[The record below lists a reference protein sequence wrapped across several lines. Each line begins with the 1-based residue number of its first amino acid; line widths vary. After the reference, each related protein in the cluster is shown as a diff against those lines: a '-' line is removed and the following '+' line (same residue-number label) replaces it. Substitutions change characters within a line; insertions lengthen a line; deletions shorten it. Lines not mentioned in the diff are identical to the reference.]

1 MDALGTSESSMRS
14 GKAKR
19 SETIPTYHV
28 DHGLFVDLA
37 FGISFS
43 EPTSSQV
50 FFLHRPRCAKLNS
63 PPLVALLRLE
73 QLVRSPFVDD
83 RGEELYANPRLER
96 FGA

>member
-14 GKAKR
+14 GKERREVKLSRPTTLTTVCLLIWRFGSVFR
-19 SETIPTYHV
+19 SPR
-28 DHGLFVDLA
+28 F
-37 FGISFS
+37 
-43 EPTSSQV
+43 
-50 FFLHRPRCAKLNS
+50 RRCAKLNS

-96 FGA
+96 FSA